1 MTDNAI
7 TLQNEDKKYLLM
19 LDCPN
24 NRERNERAE
33 LFPSLESAHN
43 RKTLNS
49 SSVSANLAW

>member
-1 MTDNAI
+1 
-7 TLQNEDKKYLLM
+7 M

-33 LFPSLESAHN
+33 LFPSLESANN